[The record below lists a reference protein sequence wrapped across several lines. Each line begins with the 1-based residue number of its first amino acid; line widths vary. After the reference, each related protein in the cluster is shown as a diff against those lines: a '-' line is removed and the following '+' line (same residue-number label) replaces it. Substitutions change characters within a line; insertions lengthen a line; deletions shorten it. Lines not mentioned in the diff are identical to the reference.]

1 MATMSLDKQIENYL
15 PFLGKEE
22 KRSLLSVIKS
32 FMKLKE
38 ADIPQPHGQRLTIE
52 QYNKELEDAEARI
65 DAGFFTSHEDVLK
78 ESESW

>member
-1 MATMSLDKQIENYL
+1 MTASLDKEIKHYL
-15 PFLGKEE
+15 PFLENEE
-22 KRSLLSVIKS
+22 KQSILGVIKS

-38 ADIPQPHGQRLTIE
+38 SPGQRISIE
-52 QYNKELEDAEARI
+52 QYNKEIDEAEKRY